1 MAGAR
6 SLLGAIR
13 RTFAKSSCKAVAVV
27 DSKQK
32 ISTLILEEAEAVA
45 SASASASDQTG
56 FSGEVCC
63 LDQRKTLSIEDVAAI
78 KIQANFRGH
87 LARRAFRAL
96 RSLVKLQALVRGA
109 YVRRQARIAVHC
121 MQVLVRLQVRV
132 RARQLLSRSGH
143 AELSYPA

>member
-32 ISTLILEEAEAVA
+32 ISTLILEEAEAV
-45 SASASASDQTG
+45 ASASASDQTG

-109 YVRRQARIAVHC
+109 YVRRQAQIAVHC

-132 RARQLLSRSGH
+132 RARQLLSTSGH